1 MRKCH
6 RLEETN
12 ETMTKSNILLMLLLD
27 PETIGKK
34 YLGVKS
40 NNFFNLVASCANL
53 SFLDLTKYYGHIL
66 VEGEAR

>member
-1 MRKCH
+1 
-6 RLEETN
+6 
-12 ETMTKSNILLMLLLD
+12 MTKSNILLMLLLD

-40 NNFFNLVASCANL
+40 NIFFNLVASCANL

-66 VEGEAR
+66 VEGETR